1 MTDREPA
8 VDVRELFRLLG
19 NETRM
24 RIMRVLWSEFD
35 FEYYVTESRE
45 PTSFGSIREQAEVA
59 DSGNFNYHLGELTGT
74 LVADVEGGYVL
85 TPLGYNLMRSIDRY
99 ADFAYHTID
108 EWEVADPCPFCDGTL
123 AATYR
128 REVLE
133 VRCRDCAA
141 LAADGNFTFV
151 ELSSIGAQH
160 LDREQLLDAAILT
173 LSSKV
178 RSSMWGICWDCNA
191 PMETTLVLCDD
202 HDLDP
207 RGTCSN
213 CENRYRTRVRASCS
227 ACGTSGLG
235 PTVEYAI
242 VTPSVGALFGSAGRS
257 PGQIGPWRYR
267 LAALGGATERVT
279 ATDPVTTEI
288 TFAFDENTCR
298 ATIQSGSPGITVNT
312 TRP

>member
-24 RIMRVLWSEFD
+24 RIMRVLWAEFE

-45 PTSFGSIREQAEVA
+45 PTSFGTIREQADVA

-74 LVADVEGGYVL
+74 LVDDVEDGYVL
-85 TPLGYNLMRSIDRY
+85 TPLGYNLMRAIDRY
-99 ADFAYHTID
+99 ADFEYDTID
-108 EWEVADPCPFCDGTL
+108 EWAVSDPCPFCDGTL

-133 VRCRDCAA
+133 VRCRDCAG
-141 LAADGNFTFV
+141 LGADGNFTFV
-151 ELSSIGAQH
+151 ELSSIGAQY
-160 LDREQLLDAAILT
+160 LEREQLLDAAILA

-178 RSSMWGICWDCNA
+178 RSSMWGVCWDCNA

-202 HDLDP
+202 HDP
-207 RGTCSN
+207 GSGGTCSN
-213 CENRYRTRVRASCS
+213 CENRYRTRVRASCPT
-227 ACGTSGLG
+227 CGTSGFG
-235 PTVEYAI
+235 PIAEYAI
-242 VTPSVGALFGSAGRS
+242 VTDAVGAFFETADRGPSSVG
-257 PGQIGPWRYR
+257 PWQYR
-267 LAALGGATERVT
+267 LTALEATTERVT
-279 ATDPVTTEI
+279 GTEPATTEI
-288 TFAFDENTCR
+288 TFAFREDTCR
-298 ATIQSGSPGITVNT
+298 ATVESGSPGITVTT